1 MRGRK
6 PELVAIEGG
15 LARTPG
21 APSWLP
27 DDAKA
32 EWRRILPELVQRRTV
47 TRSDL
52 ATVEAYCLAIGT
64 LRRSQKTIASEGDFI
79 STASGDTRRHPAFQT
94 MFQALT
100 ESRRLA
106 AELGLTPASRNK
118 ATALEDGDDDELAN
132 MVG

>member
-1 MRGRK
+1 MKGRK
-6 PELVAIEGG
+6 PELHAIEGG
-15 LARTPG
+15 LAKVPG

-27 DDAKA
+27 AESRA
-32 EWRRILPELVQRRTV
+32 EWRRVLPELIKRRTV

-52 ATVEAYCLAIGT
+52 ASVEAYCLAIGT
-64 LRRSQKTIASEGDFI
+64 MQRAQATIAAEGEI
-79 STASGDTRRHPAFQT
+79 VTNASGDTRRHPAFQT
-94 MFQALT
+94 LFQSLA

-118 ATALEDGDDDELAN
+118 AAALEDANDDELAG